1 MVSGAEV
8 SVVYAALDLSEDRLE
23 ALSRLLTEDERE
35 RAARFVFAQDRARFI
50 AGRGILRE
58 LLGERLGER
67 PGNLRF
73 RYGTHGKPAL
83 LGHSI
88 RFNLS
93 HSHGRAAYALSW
105 QREVG
110 IDLERIRPVER
121 IDRLA
126 ERVLTARESELL
138 ATLDGAQR
146 EAEFF
151 RAWTRREAQGKGQGE
166 GLASGAGT
174 AEGWTLRSLDPA
186 PGYVASLAVEGA
198 GWRLMEGPWPIE
210 GDGNER

>member
-1 MVSGAEV
+1 
-8 SVVYAALDLSEDRLE
+8 VVYAALDMSEGRLE
-23 ALSRLLTEDERE
+23 ALSRLLSEDERE
-35 RAARFVFAQDRARFI
+35 RAARFVFVRDRARFI

-58 LLGERLGER
+58 LLGELLGER
-67 PGNLRF
+67 PEQLRF

-83 LGHSI
+83 VGHPM

-93 HSHGRAAYALSW
+93 HSHGRAAYALSC

-121 IDRLA
+121 IERIA
-126 ERVLTARESELL
+126 ERVLTARESKLL
-138 ATLDGAQR
+138 ATLDGERR
-146 EAEFF
+146 EMEFF
-151 RAWTRREAQGKGQGE
+151 RAWTRREAHGKGTGA
-166 GLASGAGT
+166 GLASGAET
-174 AEGWTLRSLDPA
+174 AGGWTLRSLDPA
-186 PGYVASLAVEGA
+186 PGFVASLAVEGE